1 MKVPDS
7 MIFAIFK
14 EQDAKI
20 REKLLQK
27 GLEISTGKRYT
38 RISEDVWATYNIL
51 SLKEDISRLSQHS
64 KNRLFADMNMS
75 FVDSVLGSIED
86 ILKSLYTKGIQA
98 KNGTNTPDQLKAI
111 SEFFS
116 DSLDLILSKANEK
129 LGNNYIFSGTKLD
142 TEPFDEN
149 FNYRG
154 SDESFKVWIAEKQL
168 TDVFLPG
175 SEVFNV
181 NSVISSATYSSYQD
195 PLSSLGFTGSGT
207 ITITYGTNTYN
218 INYTDSDTLED
229 IVNRINT
236 NTNGDVKAFVSEN
249 PDGTFSLRITG
260 NGIRESLTVTDSTG
274 GAFGSFTQESIF
286 TIVSRVR
293 DKLDN
298 GYYPDD
304 SDIFVMQRAYDHI
317 ALKRSEIGSRL
328 ASVRSEET
336 AQTNKDLS
344 LRKQKSDIEDA
355 DISESIT
362 EYTRYRLA
370 YEALMRVIG
379 DQKDMTIL
387 KYI

>member
-1 MKVPDS
+1 MKVPDN

-14 EQDAKI
+14 EQDARI
-20 REKLLQK
+20 RERILDR
-27 GLEISTGKRYT
+27 GLEISTGKKYM

-51 SLKEDISRLSQHS
+51 NLKEDISRLSQHS

-75 FVDSVLGSIED
+75 FVDSVLGNIED

-98 KNGTNTPDQLKAI
+98 KNSTNTPDQLKAI

-116 DSLDLILSKANEK
+116 DSLNLILSKANEK

-175 SEVFNV
+175 SEVFNI
-181 NSVISSATYSSYQD
+181 NSVISSSTYSSYQD
-195 PLSSLGFTGSGT
+195 TLSSLGFTGSGT
-207 ITITYGTNTYN
+207 ITITYNANTYN
-218 INYTDSDTLED
+218 VNYTDADTLED
-229 IVNRINT
+229 IVNRINN
-236 NTNGDVKAFVSEN
+236 NTNGEVKAFVTEN
-249 PDGTFSLRITG
+249 PDGTYSIRITG
-260 NGIRESLTVTDSTG
+260 TDIKGSLTVTDSTG
-274 GAFGSFTQESIF
+274 GTFGSFDQESIF
-286 TIVSRVR
+286 TVINRV
-293 DKLDN
+293 KEKMGN

-304 SDIFVMQRAYDHI
+304 SDIFVMQRSYDHI
-317 ALKRSEIGSRL
+317 ALKRSEVGSRL

-336 AQTNKDLS
+336 AQINKDLS

-355 DISESIT
+355 DLSESVT

-370 YEALMRVIG
+370 YEALMRIIN
-379 DQKDMTIL
+379 DQKEMTIL

>member
-14 EQDAKI
+14 EQDARI
-20 REKLLQK
+20 REKILDK
-27 GLEISTGKRYT
+27 GLEISTGKKYM

-51 SLKEDISRLSQHS
+51 NLKEDISRLSQHS

-75 FVDSVLGSIED
+75 YIDSVLGNIED

-116 DSLDLILSKANEK
+116 DSLNLILSKANEK

-154 SDESFKVWIAEKQL
+154 SNESFKVWIAEKQL
-168 TDVFLPG
+168 TDVFIPG
-175 SEVFNV
+175 SEVFNI
-181 NSVISSATYSSYQD
+181 NSVISSSTYSSYQD

-207 ITITYGTNTYN
+207 ITITYNANTYN
-218 INYTDSDTLED
+218 INYTDADTLED
-229 IVNRINT
+229 IVNRINN
-236 NTNGDVKAFVSEN
+236 NTNGEVKAFITEN
-249 PDGTFSLRITG
+249 ADGTYSIRITG
-260 NGIRESLTVTDSTG
+260 TDIKGNLTVTDSTG
-274 GAFGSFTQESIF
+274 GAFGSFDQESIF
-286 TIVSRVR
+286 TVINRLKEKMS
-293 DKLDN
+293 N

-304 SDIFVMQRAYDHI
+304 SDIFVMQRSYDHI
-317 ALKRSEIGSRL
+317 ALKRSEVGSRL

-336 AQTNKDLS
+336 AQINKDLS

-355 DISESIT
+355 DLSESVT

-370 YEALMRVIG
+370 YEALMRIIN
-379 DQKDMTIL
+379 DQKEMTIL